1 MEISV
6 VTLHKLLEIME
17 QWMCAVTKANTVQ
30 QNISVTFFFFLGP
43 GSVCLTLLFSV
54 FSSDTDMHGECIT

>member
-17 QWMCAVTKANTVQ
+17 QWMCAVIKANTVQ
-30 QNISVTFFFFLGP
+30 QNISVTFFFFFWDQA
-43 GSVCLTLLFSV
+43 VYV
-54 FSSDTDMHGECIT
+54 